1 MSCQLDENHYLYF
14 FGNVQLVLYIYFL
27 LVAQW
32 CQVLCDPIG
41 CSPPG
46 FPVCGTLQARIL
58 KWVAIPFSRG
68 SSQPRDQ
75 TQVSCIAYTWLF
87 VLFFNEL
94 LVFFDHISNSYLSFS
109 LLIFRNPVFYTL
121 KIMVKY
127 IYIKFSTLIILSIP
141 FRGIEYIH
149 IVVHP
154 SPPFICRTQKPGILK
169 LINLRCMFLRQFVLL
184 FTFCFCLG

>member
-1 MSCQLDENHYLYF
+1 MPCRLDENRHLYF
-14 FGNVQLVLYIYFL
+14 FGNVQLILYIYFL

-32 CQVLCDPIG
+32 CLDLCDPIG

-58 KWVAIPFSRG
+58 KWVVIPFSRG
-68 SSQPRDQ
+68 PSQPRDQ
-75 TQVSCIAYTWLF
+75 TQVSCIAYTWPF

-109 LLIFRNPVFYTL
+109 LLILRNPVFYTL

-127 IYIKFSTLIILSIP
+127 I
-141 FRGIEYIH
+141 
-149 IVVHP
+149 
-154 SPPFICRTQKPGILK
+154 
-169 LINLRCMFLRQFVLL
+169 
-184 FTFCFCLG
+184 